1 MATDRLGG
9 SCVTEENHLEVIE
22 QIMETVTTCFMPM
35 AERFVEG
42 ARDQSEKLVLLIP
55 MVLGLIGMQD
65 DEKRTEIGI
74 EVLFTLAE
82 VARIAQQQIASAES
96 DVQAHIE
103 EWNARFPE
111 FATTKTEEE

>member
-1 MATDRLGG
+1 M
-9 SCVTEENHLEVIE
+9 TEENHLEVIE
-22 QIMETVTTCFMPM
+22 QIMATVTTCFMPR

-111 FATTKTEEE
+111 FATTKPEEE